1 MINTLTADANELRA
15 RCFKGGRAGAAAD
28 VVIVV
33 VVVVVMFFPLFNYYI
48 SMHLLHLLPTST
60 II

>member
-1 MINTLTADANELRA
+1 MINTLTADANESCAL
-15 RCFKGGRAGAAAD
+15 CFKGGRAGAAAV
-28 VVIVV
+28 VVIV

>member
-1 MINTLTADANELRA
+1 
-15 RCFKGGRAGAAAD
+15 
-28 VVIVV
+28 
-33 VVVVVMFFPLFNYYI
+33 MFFPLFNYYI